1 MGSKWYRFIN
11 GVFGVIYSFAL
22 GMLLLFDVSFT
33 EDDVVMFVVSDFL
46 CVVCFVA
53 ATACFYQMCTGKDLF
68 R

>member
-22 GMLLLFDVSFT
+22 GMLLFEVSFT
-33 EDDVVMFVVSDFL
+33 EDDVAMFVVSDFL
-46 CVVCFVA
+46 CVICFVA
-53 ATACFYQMCTGKDLF
+53 ATACLYQMYTGKDLF

>member
-11 GVFGVIYSFAL
+11 GVFGVIYLFAL
-22 GMLLLFDVSFT
+22 GTLLFEVSFT

-53 ATACFYQMCTGKDLF
+53 AMACFYQMYTGKDLF
-68 R
+68 Q

>member
-22 GMLLLFDVSFT
+22 GMLLFEVSFT
-33 EDDVVMFVVSDFL
+33 EDDVAMFVVSDFL
-46 CVVCFVA
+46 CVVCFVVA
-53 ATACFYQMCTGKDLF
+53 MACFYQMYTGKDLF

>member
-22 GMLLLFDVSFT
+22 GMLLFEVIYGGRRGDVRRKRFSVRGLLRCGYGVFLP
-33 EDDVVMFVVSDFL
+33 DV
-46 CVVCFVA
+46 
-53 ATACFYQMCTGKDLF
+53 Y

>member
-11 GVFGVIYSFAL
+11 GVFGVIHSFAL
-22 GMLLLFDVSFT
+22 GMLLFEVSFT
-33 EDDVVMFVVSDFL
+33 EDDVAMFVVSDFL

-53 ATACFYQMCTGKDLF
+53 ATACFYQMYTGKDLF

>member
-22 GMLLLFDVSFT
+22 GTLLFEVSFT
-33 EDDVVMFVVSDFL
+33 EDDVAMFVVSDFL
-46 CVVCFVA
+46 RVVCFVA
-53 ATACFYQMCTGKDLF
+53 ATVCFYQMYTGKDLF

>member
-22 GMLLLFDVSFT
+22 GMLLFEVSFT
-33 EDDVVMFVVSDFL
+33 EDDVAMFVVNDFL

-53 ATACFYQMCTGKDLF
+53 TTTCFYQMYTGKDLF

>member
-22 GMLLLFDVSFT
+22 GMLLFGVSFT
-33 EDDVVMFVVSDFL
+33 EDDVAMFVVSDFL
-46 CVVCFVA
+46 RVVCFVA
-53 ATACFYQMCTGKDLF
+53 ATACFYQMYTGKDLF

>member
-1 MGSKWYRFIN
+1 MGSKWYRFTN

-22 GMLLLFDVSFT
+22 GMLLFEVSFT
-33 EDDVVMFVVSDFL
+33 EDDVAMFVVSDFL

-53 ATACFYQMCTGKDLF
+53 TTACFYQMYTGKDLF

>member
-22 GMLLLFDVSFT
+22 GMLLFEVSFT
-33 EDDVVMFVVSDFL
+33 EDDVAMFVVSDFL
-46 CVVCFVA
+46 CVICFVA
-53 ATACFYQMCTGKDLF
+53 VTACFYQMYTGKDLF

>member
-22 GMLLLFDVSFT
+22 GTLLFEVSFT
-33 EDDVVMFVVSDFL
+33 EYDVAMFVVNDFL
-46 CVVCFVA
+46 CMVCFVA
-53 ATACFYQMCTGKDLF
+53 AMACFYQMYTGKDLF

>member
-22 GMLLLFDVSFT
+22 GMLLFDVSFT
-33 EDDVVMFVVSDFL
+33 EDDVAMFVVSDFL
-46 CVVCFVA
+46 RVVCFVA
-53 ATACFYQMCTGKDLF
+53 ATACFYQMYTGKDLF

>member
-22 GMLLLFDVSFT
+22 GMLLFEVSFT
-33 EDDVVMFVVSDFL
+33 EDDVAMFVVRDFL

-53 ATACFYQMCTGKDLF
+53 ATACFYQMYTGKDLF

>member
-22 GMLLLFDVSFT
+22 GMLLFEVSFT
-33 EDDVVMFVVSDFL
+33 EDDVAMFVVSDFL
-46 CVVCFVA
+46 RVICFVA
-53 ATACFYQMCTGKDLF
+53 VTACFYQMYTGKDLF

>member
-22 GMLLLFDVSFT
+22 GMLLFEVSFT

-53 ATACFYQMCTGKDLF
+53 AMVCFYQMYTGKDLF

>member
-22 GMLLLFDVSFT
+22 GMLLFEVSFT

-53 ATACFYQMCTGKDLF
+53 AMACFYQMYTGKDLF

>member
-22 GMLLLFDVSFT
+22 GMLLFEVSFT
-33 EDDVVMFVVSDFL
+33 EDDVAMFGVSDFL

-53 ATACFYQMCTGKDLF
+53 ATACFYQMYTGKDLF

>member
-22 GMLLLFDVSFT
+22 GTLLFEVSFT

-53 ATACFYQMCTGKDLF
+53 AMTCFYQMYTGKDLF

>member
-22 GMLLLFDVSFT
+22 RMLLFEVSFT
-33 EDDVVMFVVSDFL
+33 EDDVAMFVVSDFL

-53 ATACFYQMCTGKDLF
+53 ATACFYQTYTGKDLF

>member
-22 GMLLLFDVSFT
+22 WMLLFEVSFT
-33 EDDVVMFVVSDFL
+33 EDDVAMFVVSDFL
-46 CVVCFVA
+46 CVVCFVM
-53 ATACFYQMCTGKDLF
+53 ATACFYQMYTGKDLF

>member
-22 GMLLLFDVSFT
+22 GMLLFEVSFT
-33 EDDVVMFVVSDFL
+33 EDDVAMFVVSDFL
-46 CVVCFVA
+46 CVVCFVV

>member
-1 MGSKWYRFIN
+1 MVSKWYRFIN

-22 GMLLLFDVSFT
+22 GMLLFEVSFT
-33 EDDVVMFVVSDFL
+33 EDDVAVFVVSDFL

-53 ATACFYQMCTGKDLF
+53 ATACFYQMYTGKDLF

>member
-11 GVFGVIYSFAL
+11 GVSGVIYSFAL
-22 GMLLLFDVSFT
+22 GMLLFEVSFT
-33 EDDVVMFVVSDFL
+33 EDDVAMFVVSDFL

-53 ATACFYQMCTGKDLF
+53 ATACFYQMYTGKDLF

>member
-11 GVFGVIYSFAL
+11 GVFGVIYLFAL
-22 GMLLLFDVSFT
+22 WTLLFEVSFT
-33 EDDVVMFVVSDFL
+33 EDDVAMFVVSDFL

-53 ATACFYQMCTGKDLF
+53 AMACFYQMYTGKDLF

>member
-11 GVFGVIYSFAL
+11 GVFGVIYLFAL
-22 GMLLLFDVSFT
+22 RMLLFEVSFT
-33 EDDVVMFVVSDFL
+33 EDDVAMFVVSDFL

-53 ATACFYQMCTGKDLF
+53 ATACFYQMYTGKDLF

>member
-1 MGSKWYRFIN
+1 MGSKWYRLIN

-22 GMLLLFDVSFT
+22 GMLLFEVSFT
-33 EDDVVMFVVSDFL
+33 EDDVAMFVVSDFL

-53 ATACFYQMCTGKDLF
+53 ATACFYQMYTGKDLF